1 MNILNFDSIDPLAP
15 MGLGGLAN
23 DSFCNGRLY
32 TDPRR
37 GFPLPPA
44 VFRLAEIQ
52 PRRLSL
58 DGIFYLLAGLVTVK
72 VYLNWKCEQ
81 EST

>member
-15 MGLGGLAN
+15 MGLGGLVN

-37 GFPLPPA
+37 GFPLPQA
-44 VFRLAEIQ
+44 VLRLTEIQ
-52 PRRLSL
+52 SCRVSL
-58 DGIFYLLAGLVTVK
+58 VGIFYLLAGIVTVK
-72 VYLNWKCEQ
+72 VYLK
-81 EST
+81 